1 VGTAGVERDGDV
13 HPRELDA
20 DLNQDLLMEWV
31 GLPFVQGGF
40 MLVVIAFV
48 LAMLTGRLLPK
59 SYVEDLREGDKLTIE
74 RQREEIT
81 EWRTAWIA
89 ADLSKRELV
98 SHMGDLMET
107 GKVTAEA
114 LRSIAKDSS

>member
-1 VGTAGVERDGDV
+1 
-13 HPRELDA
+13 
-20 DLNQDLLMEWV
+20 MEWI

-59 SYVEDLREGDKLTIE
+59 SYVADLREGDRLTIE
-74 RQREEIT
+74 RQREEIS

-89 ADLSKRELV
+89 SDLSKRELV
-98 SHMGDLMET
+98 SHVGDLMET